1 MPFTYNLQVELFDVW
16 GIDFIGPF
24 PKSYDCE
31 YILVAVDYVCKWV
44 EAPCRAANARH
55 VRKMSHKIIFCRFGT
70 PRMFHKTVNEMGKG
84 WKNMLLDALWAYK
97 TAYKTPIDISP
108 YQLVYR
114 KTCHLPV
121 ELEHRAHWAI
131 KKWNIDLKL
140 ARKNRQM
147 QLA

>member
-1 MPFTYNLQVELFDVW
+1 
-16 GIDFIGPF
+16 
-24 PKSYDCE
+24 
-31 YILVAVDYVCKWV
+31 
-44 EAPCRAANARH
+44 
-55 VRKMSHKIIFCRFGT
+55 
-70 PRMFHKTVNEMGKG
+70 MFHKTVNEMGKG

-108 YQLVYR
+108 YHLVYR
-114 KTCHLPV
+114 KTCHLLV

-131 KKWNIDLKL
+131 KKWNMDLKL